1 MSSYQNYEGAA
12 NNNNKSSE
20 YTFYTP
26 NGKNIAGGEQEGA
39 NLQH

>member
-12 NNNNKSSE
+12 NNNKSSE
-20 YTFYTP
+20 HTFYTP

-39 NLQH
+39 KLQH